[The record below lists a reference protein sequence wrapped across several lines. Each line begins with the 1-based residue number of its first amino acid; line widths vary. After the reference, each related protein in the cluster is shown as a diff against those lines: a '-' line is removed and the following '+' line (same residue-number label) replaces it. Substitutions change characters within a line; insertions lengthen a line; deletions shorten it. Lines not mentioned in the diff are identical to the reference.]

1 MGENI
6 PESCVGA
13 SGMPWNL
20 PELLCSHCGRRDAEG
35 DYCGQCGKC
44 FCGKCAVDPN
54 LVLYC
59 NGCDRPY
66 CAECSD
72 SFRGLLGMLT
82 ELRAEVKLLDEA
94 LKRALLE
101 MERSRVP
108 DESTKRFLATMDAL
122 TRSPR

>member
-1 MGENI
+1 MADNI
-6 PESCVGA
+6 PEACRGA

-35 DYCGQCGKC
+35 DYCGKCGKC
-44 FCGKCAVDPN
+44 FCGKCAVDAN

-66 CAECSD
+66 CAQCSD
-72 SFRGLLGMLT
+72 SFRGLLGLLT
-82 ELRAEVKLLDEA
+82 ELRDEVKLLDAA

-101 MERSRVP
+101 MGRLRVA
-108 DESTKRFLATMDAL
+108 DAARKQFNETMGRL